1 MSCRRQGFTILEM
14 SIVLVIIA
22 VVLAGGAV
30 TFAVSL
36 QQRQYDETYA
46 KLEVIQKALL
56 DYRRTFRR
64 LPCPADIDTYDTS
77 ERYFGKEAGTVA
89 TCSGTPTSTYSAST
103 PGGDYIYGGMVP
115 TKTLQLPDEYA
126 FDGWGR
132 RFLYAVESNFVQT
145 DAFLTESDITYDA
158 ANDVGRIT
166 VRNGQSE
173 DITVSAVYVLLS
185 FGVNGHG
192 AYPRF
197 VNSGVYQWGGG
208 GAANIPADGGGT
220 MYAGGTYQ
228 LASNQSGHYSWP
240 GREVATDWANT
251 PGVPSNVII
260 LAGLDVGGGGDTG
273 DTVEISPVQTP
284 RITGGS
290 SNTSELENCD
300 CDVAGEDGTFDYVF
314 VQAPIVKNADDP
326 SDDFDDIVAF
336 KTRGDLTSMGE

>member
-46 KLEVIQKALL
+46 KMEVIQKALL

-77 ERYFGKEAGTVA
+77 EQYFGKEAGTVA
-89 TCSGTPTSTYSAST
+89 TCSGTPASTYSAST
-103 PGGDYIYGGMVP
+103 PGGDFIYGGMVP

-132 RFLYAVESNFVQT
+132 RFLYAVESSFVQT
-145 DAFLTESDITYDA
+145 DAFLTESDVTYDA

-197 VNSGVYQWGGG
+197 VNSGVMMWP
-208 GAANIPADGGGT
+208 AENIPADGGGT

-228 LASNQSGHYSWP
+228 LASNQSGNYSWP
-240 GREVATDWANT
+240 GREVATDWAT
-251 PGVPSNVII
+251 APGVPSNVIV
-260 LAGLDVGGGGDTG
+260 LAGLDVGGGGTDDGTG
-273 DTVEISPVQTP
+273 ATEASVIDTP

-300 CDVAGEDGTFDYVF
+300 CDGTGADGTFDYVF

-336 KTRGDLTSMGE
+336 KTRGDLTSLGE